1 MRGKVEKLRKLIGK
15 RPMPVVV
22 VVYDGQDWAP
32 SEEEKRRAVE
42 EARKLGM
49 RVAVIYAP
57 PPPEEVSHQS

>member
-15 RPMPVVV
+15 RPMPVIV

-42 EARKLGM
+42 EAVREGR
-49 RVAVIYAP
+49 RVAVLYA
-57 PPPEEVSHQS
+57 PEEVSHQS